1 MPAGGT
7 KMKDWMIFS
16 GVTLTFMLYSF
27 CVFMIGVEFQ
37 KTQRLPIQTH
47 VVSMILHSPSDM
59 KKEKKKPSVV
69 PDLYKNQE
77 HKMEAEAIEES
88 SELYCMAQNIYFEA
102 RNQSRAGMGAV
113 ARVVMNRVKN
123 KGWPNSVCEVVR
135 QRMQFSWYWDGVH
148 DQPNKKSKA
157 WKMAVEVA
165 SEVMYGNVVKDNL
178 DEAFHYHADYVNPK
192 WAKKKVMIA
201 KIDDHIFYGR

>member
-1 MPAGGT
+1 MR
-7 KMKDWMIFS
+7 DWIL
-16 GVTLTFMLYSF
+16 GAVTVTTVLLSTLLGF
-27 CVFMIGVEFQ
+27 VVGVEFQ
-37 KTQRLPIQTH
+37 RSQKAQVQTH

-59 KKEKKKPSVV
+59 KKKEKKTPSIV

-77 HKMEAEAIEES
+77 HKMEAEAIDES
-88 SELYCMAQNIYFEA
+88 SELYCMAQNVYFEA
-102 RNQSRAGMGAV
+102 RNQSRAGMVAV

-123 KGWPNSVCEVVR
+123 PGWPDSVCEVVR
-135 QRMQFSWYWDGVH
+135 QRMQFSWYWDGGH
-148 DQPNKKSKA
+148 DRPNKKSKA

-165 SEVMYGNVVKDNL
+165 SEVMYGNVVMDSL
-178 DEAFHYHADYVNPK
+178 GEAFHYHADYVNPV

>member
-1 MPAGGT
+1 MR
-7 KMKDWMIFS
+7 DWLL
-16 GVTLTFMLYSF
+16 GAVTVTTVLLSTLLGF
-27 CVFMIGVEFQ
+27 VVGVEFQ
-37 KTQRLPIQTH
+37 SSQKAQVQTH

-77 HKMEAEAIEES
+77 HKMEAEAIDES
-88 SELYCMAQNIYFEA
+88 SELYCMAQNVYFEA
-102 RNQSRAGMGAV
+102 RNQSRAGMVAV

-123 KGWPNSVCEVVR
+123 PGWPNSVCEVVR

-148 DQPNKKSKA
+148 DRPNKKSKA

-165 SEVMYGNVVKDNL
+165 SEVMYGNVVMDSL
-178 DEAFHYHADYVNPK
+178 GEAFHYHADYVNPV

>member
-1 MPAGGT
+1 MR
-7 KMKDWMIFS
+7 DWLL
-16 GVTLTFMLYSF
+16 GAVTVTTVLLSTLLGF
-27 CVFMIGVEFQ
+27 VVGVEFQ
-37 KTQRLPIQTH
+37 RSQKAQVQTH

-59 KKEKKKPSVV
+59 KKKKKTPSIV

-77 HKMEAEAIEES
+77 HKMEAEAIDES

-102 RNQSRAGMGAV
+102 RNQSRAGMVAV

-135 QRMQFSWYWDGVH
+135 QRMQFSWYWDGVN

-178 DEAFHYHADYVNPK
+178 DGAFHYHADYVNPK

>member
-1 MPAGGT
+1 MR
-7 KMKDWMIFS
+7 DWVVGIATVFTFS
-16 GVTLTFMLYSF
+16 LYTF
-27 CVFMIGVEFQ
+27 CVFMVGYEWRASQSPQV
-37 KTQRLPIQTH
+37 QTH

-59 KKEKKKPSVV
+59 KKKEKKTPSIV

-77 HKMEAEAIEES
+77 HQMEAEAIDES
-88 SELYCMAQNIYFEA
+88 SELYCMAQNVYFEA
-102 RNQSRAGMGAV
+102 RNQSRAGMVAV

-123 KGWPNSVCEVVR
+123 PGWPDSVCEVVR

-165 SEVMYGNVVKDNL
+165 TEVMYGNVVKDNL
-178 DEAFHYHADYVNPK
+178 DDAFHYHADYVNPR

>member
-1 MPAGGT
+1 
-7 KMKDWMIFS
+7 MKDWIL
-16 GVTLTFMLYSF
+16 VLTTTTTLFLSILAGF
-27 CVFMIGVEFQ
+27 IVGVEFQ
-37 KTQRLPIQTH
+37 KSQKPEIQTH
-47 VVSMILHSPSDM
+47 VVSMILHSPADM
-59 KKEKKKPSVV
+59 KKKKKPSVV

-77 HKMEAEAIEES
+77 HQMEAEAIEES

-102 RNQSRAGMGAV
+102 RNQSRAGMVAV

-135 QRMQFSWYWDGVH
+135 QRMQFSWYWDGVN

-165 SEVMYGNVVKDNL
+165 SEVMYGNVVKDGL